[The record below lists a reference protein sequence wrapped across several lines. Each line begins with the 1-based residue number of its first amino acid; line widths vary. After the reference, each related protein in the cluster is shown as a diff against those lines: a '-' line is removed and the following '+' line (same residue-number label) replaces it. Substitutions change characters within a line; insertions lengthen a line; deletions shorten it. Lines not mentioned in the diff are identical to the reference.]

1 MSSLLLCFS
10 VWPRLTVLTDLIS
23 APIGGKV
30 LAVSDEWFA
39 PATNLLQPQR
49 PIYSEKQ
56 VFTGQWMDGWETR
69 RHNRRPFD
77 YAVIRLGV
85 SAGVIEGVEID
96 TAYFKGNEAPA
107 ISVEGCFSSKD
118 ENVVSTKEA
127 DGRWETIIGR
137 VECKPSYRH
146 AWKLSKP
153 TSKAYTHVR
162 LKMYPDGGIAR
173 FRLYGKAQPVFPDL
187 ETVFDLA
194 AAQNGGIA
202 VSWSDQEFGTLASNL
217 LLPGRGP
224 DMSDGW
230 ETSRSRTEN
239 HADWAIVKLGTPG
252 IVQSL
257 LLDTAHFRGNFPD
270 QAQISGITYHG
281 DDSPSAHDKS
291 WRSLIALTDCE
302 SDKEHIFESMVQDT
316 VFTHIKLSIFPDG
329 GVKRLRVFGTRA
341 A

>member
-1 MSSLLLCFS
+1 M
-10 VWPRLTVLTDLIS
+10 
-23 APIGGKV
+23 
-30 LAVSDEWFA
+30 SDEWFA
-39 PATNLLQPQR
+39 PATNLLQPQK

-69 RHNRRPFD
+69 RHNRLLFD
-77 YAVIRLGV
+77 YVIIRLGV
-85 SAGVIEGVEID
+85 SAGVVEGVEID

-107 ISVEGCFSSKD
+107 ISVEGCFSSGD
-118 ENVVSTKEA
+118 DDVVSTKDTHES
-127 DGRWETIIGR
+127 WETIVGK
-137 VECKPSYRH
+137 VGCKPSYRH
-146 AWKLSKP
+146 AWKLNTP
-153 TSKAYTHVR
+153 TSKAYTHVK

-187 ETVFDLA
+187 GTVFDLA
-194 AAQNGGIA
+194 AAQNGGVA

-224 DMSDGW
+224 DMADGW

-239 HADWAIVKLGTPG
+239 HVDWVIVKLGTPG
-252 IVQSL
+252 EVKSL

-270 QAQISGITYHG
+270 QAQIFGITCLEDKIPTA
-281 DDSPSAHDKS
+281 DDEN

-302 SDKEHIFESMVQDT
+302 ADQEHKFESLIQDT

-329 GVKRLRVFGTRA
+329 GVKRLRVFGVRVA
-341 A
+341 